1 MNKKNS
7 ICILSCLLAMIT
19 IFVSSCQSRY
29 QTVIHIDYATYC
41 ESAEELV
48 EAVDFVYEGQVL
60 DVSFEI
66 WELGSGTLIT
76 EKNSKELPQE
86 NRMLYTVY
94 HIQVNRSYKGD
105 VVGEVKLRIQG
116 GIENVREEE
125 QRKLLRERTEKRPIS
140 IPVLATPVVCEIGGT
155 YLFALCQD
163 SIDAHSVLNA
173 QQAVYSVEN
182 PLAEDDFHV
191 STEKILSVFDE

>member
-1 MNKKNS
+1 MKKIF
-7 ICILSCLLAMIT
+7 ICILSCLLAMIA
-19 IFVSSCQSRY
+19 IFVSSCQSRR
-29 QTVIHIDYATYC
+29 QRVIHIDYATYC
-41 ESAEELV
+41 KSAEELV
-48 EAVDFVYEGQVL
+48 DAVDFVYEGQV
-60 DVSFEI
+60 VNISFEI
-66 WELGSGTLIT
+66 WEQGSGTLVT
-76 EKNSKELPQE
+76 EKNSKDLPKE

-94 HIQVNRSYKGD
+94 HIQVNRSYKGNIT
-105 VVGEVKLRIQG
+105 GEVKLRITG
-116 GIENVREEE
+116 GMENVREAE
-125 QRKLLRERTEKRPIS
+125 QRKLLRERTEERPIS